1 MATYTNRPISKACQL
16 AELKNRGLVVGDD
29 NQAIEHLGSINYF
42 RFACYLQPFEIDHAT
57 HQYAAGTSFDQIIEL
72 YQFDKELRSLI
83 FTAIQDVEIA
93 LRSRIIHHFSMS
105 HGTFWFLNRNMF
117 KDKSIFNTTLQKE
130 WNEVNRSKEDFIQ
143 DFFDRYDNPILPPV
157 WKTLEV
163 ASFGVLSKTYE
174 NFAEVS
180 VKKFVA
186 KDFGL
191 PQYTYL
197 ESWIRSIT
205 VLRNCCAHHA
215 RTWNRRYPWKPKMPA
230 TLPLNWISNAPAVRK
245 QKLYAQLCCLAYM
258 CQTIV
263 STSDFKGGLK
273 ALLAKY
279 PKVNPTALGFPPLW
293 DQEPLWR

>member
-1 MATYTNRPISKACQL
+1 MATYTNRPICKVCQL
-16 AELKNRGLVVGDD
+16 AELKKRGLVVNDD
-29 NQAIEHLGSINYF
+29 DKALEYLSSINYF
-42 RFACYLQPFEIDHAT
+42 RFACYLQPFEVNPVT
-57 HQYAAGTSFDQIIEL
+57 HQYISGTSFDEIVEL

-93 LRSRIIHHFSMS
+93 LRTRIIHHFSMA
-105 HGTFWFLNRNMF
+105 HGSFWFLNRKSF
-117 KDKSIFNTTLQKE
+117 KDVSIFNTTLQKE

-143 DFFDRYDNPILPPV
+143 DFFDRYDTPILPPV

-163 ASFGVLSKTYE
+163 ASFGVLSKTFE
-174 NFAEVS
+174 NFAEVG
-180 VKKFVA
+180 VKKAVA
-186 KDFGL
+186 RDFGL

-215 RTWNRRYPWKPKMPA
+215 RTWNRRYPWKPKMPT
-230 TLPLNWISNAPAVRK
+230 TLPLSWISNALGVRQ

-263 STSDFKGGLK
+263 SASDFKGGMK
-273 ALLAKY
+273 ALMAKY
-279 PKVNPTALGFPPLW
+279 PNVSPASLGFPVAW
-293 DQEPLWR
+293 ETEPLWL

>member
-1 MATYTNRPISKACQL
+1 L
-16 AELKNRGLVVGDD
+16 AELKKRGLVVNDD
-29 NQAIEHLGSINYF
+29 DKALEYLSSINYF
-42 RFACYLQPFEIDHAT
+42 RFACYLQPFEVNPVT
-57 HQYAAGTSFDQIIEL
+57 HQYISGTSFDEIVEL

-93 LRSRIIHHFSMS
+93 LRTRIIHHFSMA
-105 HGTFWFLNRNMF
+105 HGSFWFLNRKSF
-117 KDKSIFNTTLQKE
+117 KDVSIFNTTLQKE

-143 DFFDRYDNPILPPV
+143 DFFDRYDTPILPPV

-163 ASFGVLSKTYE
+163 ASFGVLSKTFE
-174 NFAEVS
+174 NFAEVG
-180 VKKFVA
+180 VKKAVA
-186 KDFGL
+186 RDFGL

-215 RTWNRRYPWKPKMPA
+215 RTWNRRYPWKPKMPT
-230 TLPLNWISNAPAVRK
+230 TLPLSWISNALGVRQ

-263 STSDFKGGLK
+263 SASDFKGGMK
-273 ALLAKY
+273 ALMAKY
-279 PKVNPTALGFPPLW
+279 PNVSPASLGFPVAW
-293 DQEPLWR
+293 ETEPLWL

>member
-1 MATYTNRPISKACQL
+1 MATYTNRPICKTCQL
-16 AELKNRGLVVGDD
+16 AELKNRGLVVNDD
-29 NQAIEHLGSINYF
+29 DCALYYLGSINYF
-42 RFACYLQPFEIDHAT
+42 RFACYLQPFEVDATT
-57 HQYAAGTSFDQIIEL
+57 HQYAAGTSFDQIVEL
-72 YQFDKELRSLI
+72 YQFDKELRGLI

-93 LRSRIIHHFSMS
+93 LRTRIIHHFSMA
-105 HGTFWFLNRNMF
+105 HGTFWFLNRNSF
-117 KDKSIFNTTLQKE
+117 KDISIFNTTLQKE

-180 VKKFVA
+180 VKKAVA

-191 PQYTYL
+191 PQYVYL

-230 TLPLNWISNAPAVRK
+230 SLPLDWISNAPSVRS

-263 STSDFKGGLK
+263 SASDFKGGLK
-273 ALLAKY
+273 SLLAKY
-279 PKVNPTALGFPPLW
+279 PNVNPSSLGFPASW
-293 DQEPLWR
+293 ESEPLWR